1 VEAELPLEGDG
12 ALRLTTGTFAVTVRE
27 VGARGRGRAQAG
39 AVAYARAGG
48 TSFWT
53 ASARGVEEWLL
64 LDAAAATG
72 ARAAAWTVTGAT
84 LRRAGEA
91 VELAD
96 AAGIARVRVTAPRA
110 YAEGG
115 RAVQARLGV
124 EGDTLTLAVDGGG
137 AAVLVDPIWAP
148 AGMMMV
154 DRQYL
159 GAARLPSG
167 RVLAMGGL
175 STAAALEASAEIYD
189 PATDAWLAAA
199 SMSTGRLG
207 TSAVALLDGTVLLSS
222 EENDAA
228 STTAERYDEP
238 TNTWKPTEPM
248 HHHHGRGS
256 SALLADGRV
265 LVAGGWTTTGNPS
278 PGAEVYDPA
287 TNAWTAVA
295 PLGTPRDMP
304 TVTRLPDGRVL
315 VAGGNDGMTTVDTAE
330 IYDPAADAWSPAA
343 PMGAARWEALAT
355 LLPDGR
361 VLVYG
366 GTDDLVT
373 HKTGEAYDP
382 ATDAW
387 QPIAASASLHW
398 RGAWAA
404 LPSGQML
411 LVGGA
416 GDTNL
421 TTSAELFD
429 PGTNTW
435 ADAGHT
441 VTAHVAHTVTV
452 LADGAALVAGG
463 SLQEPSAE
471 LYGDG
476 TCQTQADC
484 PPPGDC
490 LVTFCAGAQGCI
502 VNPSVGGA
510 PCSFGF
516 CQGGVCID
524 GIDVGAG
531 AGPGSSGVG
540 PGSSGAGAS
549 SGAGPGSSGAGG
561 AGAAGGAGGAGDDG
575 GSIGFGGCGCQAGAP
590 PPGGSAAAALGLL
603 AALARRRR
611 SGRR

>member
-1 VEAELPLEGDG
+1 
-12 ALRLTTGTFAVTVRE
+12 
-27 VGARGRGRAQAG
+27 
-39 AVAYARAGG
+39 
-48 TSFWT
+48 
-53 ASARGVEEWLL
+53 
-64 LDAAAATG
+64 
-72 ARAAAWTVTGAT
+72 
-84 LRRAGEA
+84 
-91 VELAD
+91 
-96 AAGIARVRVTAPRA
+96 
-110 YAEGG
+110 
-115 RAVQARLGV
+115 
-124 EGDTLTLAVDGGG
+124 
-137 AAVLVDPIWAP
+137 
-148 AGMMMV
+148 
-154 DRQYL
+154 
-159 GAARLPSG
+159 
-167 RVLAMGGL
+167 
-175 STAAALEASAEIYD
+175 
-189 PATDAWLAAA
+189 
-199 SMSTGRLG
+199 
-207 TSAVALLDGTVLLSS
+207 
-222 EENDAA
+222 
-228 STTAERYDEP
+228 
-238 TNTWKPTEPM
+238 
-248 HHHHGRGS
+248 
-256 SALLADGRV
+256 
-265 LVAGGWTTTGNPS
+265 
-278 PGAEVYDPA
+278 
-287 TNAWTAVA
+287 
-295 PLGTPRDMP
+295 
-304 TVTRLPDGRVL
+304 
-315 VAGGNDGMTTVDTAE
+315 
-330 IYDPAADAWSPAA
+330 
-343 PMGAARWEALAT
+343 
-355 LLPDGR
+355 
-361 VLVYG
+361 
-366 GTDDLVT
+366 
-373 HKTGEAYDP
+373 
-382 ATDAW
+382 
-387 QPIAASASLHW
+387 
-398 RGAWAA
+398 
-404 LPSGQML
+404 ML

-416 GDTNL
+416 GDTDL
-421 TTSAELFD
+421 TTSAEIFD

-561 AGAAGGAGGAGDDG
+561 AGAAGGAGGAGGDG